1 MEKNEFEIIQR
12 DFYTF
17 YFIESHLK
25 DLDNNIQ
32 VVLDSSNKC
41 FKPLRKILSKDL
53 KDESKQ
59 DYIASVYAVDF
70 KPQEIKSKDKTQ
82 ISGVPSFPIKF
93 ALKMKKNKF
102 EASALINLKTDN
114 LKTNLNFGEQKQLFK
129 KDASPPNQMK
139 LSQLDIIQL
148 YHEAII
154 VKENKQVYDS
164 AYNEYLYLGM
174 NLISKMPKYELILYS
189 MIFISILK
197 GNNIKLI
204 KKIIDIFSPTK
215 IKASPNTNCPP
226 DFQEKM
232 QILFG
237 EQIKVYEKIKKI
249 KNVDHFSYLAK
260 FYTIILYFFS
270 SFENYETCNNLMRE
284 LRDNN
289 PFDNLILA
297 KLFISEYSEIYRN
310 IPISKELK
318 NSLMGKF
325 IHSSADHKNLITSFS
340 IISEYLNKDLANI
353 LGVIAENYE
362 KIDELCKKENSSVKI
377 NDFIAPNPNDDLAKV
392 QYFLEIICQKKL
404 ISNFRAIYF
413 DLNLW
418 DYYLSNNNNQIFWN
432 FLKSNLIAGSI
443 NYGELIDSFKYIIKY
458 TQKNFEEFLEI
469 IVNNYPKI
477 KFICMNEKL
486 QINIADFVEPN
497 VNDNK
502 EKIKELFSFI
512 ITQKVKDQYEV
523 IYFNPNIWRFYI
535 FNRYQF
541 EFLTFIEMNLYENAL
556 YSRDILDSIDFSKD
570 LRNKSFISMLEI
582 INFNYGKIHPIL
594 KNEGIVIDMQNYVIQ
609 QPQTDDLNKIF
620 ELIKEIIEKEK
631 ANGYLCIKF
640 SEKIWE
646 PYTKCDSIDTLRF
659 IRRIMI
665 ECRLMDLS
673 LNEDIIQLPKK
684 IHEVGF
690 MEIQKGTLTGD
701 RLLQFLG
708 IEESFYVNKQLNE
721 GLQREIN
728 LQNQV
733 NSQAVEIEKLKILN
747 NNLQERCNLTEKNV
761 VTLENNCQVLA
772 KRVNQLE
779 KDKEILNASIAGLN
793 SKVERLRWSKI

>member
-1 MEKNEFEIIQR
+1 M
-12 DFYTF
+12 
-17 YFIESHLK
+17 
-25 DLDNNIQ
+25 
-32 VVLDSSNKC
+32 
-41 FKPLRKILSKDL
+41 
-53 KDESKQ
+53 
-59 DYIASVYAVDF
+59 
-70 KPQEIKSKDKTQ
+70 
-82 ISGVPSFPIKF
+82 
-93 ALKMKKNKF
+93 
-102 EASALINLKTDN
+102 
-114 LKTNLNFGEQKQLFK
+114 
-129 KDASPPNQMK
+129 
-139 LSQLDIIQL
+139 
-148 YHEAII
+148 
-154 VKENKQVYDS
+154 
-164 AYNEYLYLGM
+164 
-174 NLISKMPKYELILYS
+174 
-189 MIFISILK
+189 
-197 GNNIKLI
+197 
-204 KKIIDIFSPTK
+204 
-215 IKASPNTNCPP
+215 
-226 DFQEKM
+226 
-232 QILFG
+232 
-237 EQIKVYEKIKKI
+237 
-249 KNVDHFSYLAK
+249 
-260 FYTIILYFFS
+260 
-270 SFENYETCNNLMRE
+270 
-284 LRDNN
+284 
-289 PFDNLILA
+289 
-297 KLFISEYSEIYRN
+297 
-310 IPISKELK
+310 
-318 NSLMGKF
+318 
-325 IHSSADHKNLITSFS
+325 
-340 IISEYLNKDLANI
+340 
-353 LGVIAENYE
+353 
-362 KIDELCKKENSSVKI
+362 
-377 NDFIAPNPNDDLAKV
+377 
-392 QYFLEIICQKKL
+392 